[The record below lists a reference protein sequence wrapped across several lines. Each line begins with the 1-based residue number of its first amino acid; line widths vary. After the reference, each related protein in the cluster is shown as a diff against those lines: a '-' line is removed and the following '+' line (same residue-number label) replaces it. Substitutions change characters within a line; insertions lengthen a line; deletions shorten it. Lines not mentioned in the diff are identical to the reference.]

1 MEKDLQEQD
10 RKKHIENSE
19 MIERKLYQEEIEK
32 Q

>member
-19 MIERKLYQEEIEK
+19 MIERKLY
-32 Q
+32 